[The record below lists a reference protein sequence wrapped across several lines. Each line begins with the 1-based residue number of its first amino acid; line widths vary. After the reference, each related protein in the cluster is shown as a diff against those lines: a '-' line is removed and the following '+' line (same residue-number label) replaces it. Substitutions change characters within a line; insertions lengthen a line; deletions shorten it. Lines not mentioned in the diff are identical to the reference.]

1 MNRRFG
7 LRSGAIRL
15 LAASLCVLCA
25 ALPLFARGALA
36 EGRRTLLNIQM
47 TARPEELVEPGDVT
61 LVFTIENNSD
71 ADAQNVY
78 LSSADGLL
86 SEPIGQ
92 IAAGEV
98 QVFNRTH
105 SVTAAE
111 LDAGEILYTV
121 SHDDPLEPG
130 GKVNYTAQ
138 AQIHRSALRP
148 EAEFTRQFSS
158 ESVAAGSSLTIVYR
172 IRNTG
177 NVALTNLRVQDD
189 LGDFTGR
196 VDRLDVGES
205 RALVSR
211 ATVTETCASSASL
224 SYGAEGA
231 GDEIFVNILEDVAI
245 SLAECGLTHSFSAVE
260 RAGNVADVALTLRNV
275 GNVDYRDVCV
285 TDAVNGGVI
294 ADALVVP
301 AGGDA
306 VEVRRACPIRG
317 SGGFRWR
324 VTGMSAAGERIDFTT
339 ELVALSPAP
348 EGEAA
353 PLRVSAEALTPRI
366 RRAGNVTLRVR
377 IENPGGVDVQ
387 DVALSEAGLG
397 SLRSF
402 SILPAGDAIE
412 RDVRAYVDADAQF
425 SFTVSYADAR
435 GQLQSITTAPVE
447 VVIAQDGVLPEGA
460 KNRFFDFSGNSIK
473 IGGSSTFA
481 ALFIAGCVALLA
493 LIIML
498 IIASRRARLEKQ
510 MHIAAEKQRRKEEM
524 GKTNR
529 FTPVRAATKKKG
541 KGRNG

>member
-15 LAASLCVLCA
+15 LAAALCLFCA
-25 ALPLFARGALA
+25 AFLPSARGALG
-36 EGRRTLLNIQM
+36 EGGRTLLNIQM

-61 LVFTIENNSD
+61 LVFTIENISD
-71 ADAQNVY
+71 RDAQNVY

-121 SHDDPLEPG
+121 SHDDPLEPE
-130 GKVNYTAQ
+130 GKVNYSAQ
-138 AQIHRSALRP
+138 AQIRRSVLRP

-158 ESVAAGSSLTIVYR
+158 RSVTAGSALTIVYR
-172 IRNTG
+172 MRNTG
-177 NVALTNLRVQDD
+177 NVALTDLRVQDT

-211 ATVTETCASSASL
+211 VTVTEESVSSASL

-231 GDEIFVNILEDVAI
+231 GDEIFVRTLEEAAV
-245 SLAECGLTHSFSAVE
+245 SLAEGQLSHSFSAAE
-260 RAGNVADVALTLRNV
+260 RDAAAADVTLTLRNT
-275 GNVDYRDVCV
+275 GNVDYRAVCV
-285 TDAVNGGVI
+285 TDALNGGVI

-301 AGGDA
+301 AGGDP
-306 VEVRRACPIRG
+306 VEVRRTCPVRG
-317 SGGFRWR
+317 NGGFRWR
-324 VTGMSAAGERIDFTT
+324 VSGVNAAGERIDFTT
-339 ELVALSPAP
+339 ELLVLPPAP
-348 EGEAA
+348 AGEPA

-366 RRAGNVTLRVR
+366 RRAGSVTLRVR
-377 IENPGGVDVQ
+377 VENPGGTDVQ
-387 DVALSEAGLG
+387 DISLSEAELG
-397 SLRSF
+397 TLRNF
-402 SILPAGDAIE
+402 AVLPAGDTIE
-412 RDVRAYVDADAQF
+412 RDVSVYVDADASF
-425 SFTVSYADAR
+425 SFAISYADAD
-435 GQLQSITTAPVE
+435 GQPQSVTTAPVE
-447 VVIAQDGVLPEGA
+447 VVIAPDGALPEDA
-460 KNRFFDFSGNSIK
+460 KNSFFDFSGNSIK

-481 ALFIAGCVALLA
+481 VLLIAGFVALLA
-493 LIIML
+493 LIVML
-498 IIASRRARLEKQ
+498 IVASRRARLEKQ
-510 MHIAAEKQRRKEEM
+510 LRIAAEKQRRKEEM

-529 FTPVRAATKKKG
+529 FTPVRAAPKKKG
-541 KGRNG
+541 KGRNS

>member
-7 LRSGAIRL
+7 LQSGALRL
-15 LAASLCVLCA
+15 LAAALCVFFA
-25 ALPLFARGALA
+25 GALLPARGALS
-36 EGRRTLLNIQM
+36 EGGRTLLNIQM

-61 LVFTIENNSD
+61 LVFTIENTSKL
-71 ADAQNVY
+71 DAQNVY

-86 SEPIGQ
+86 SEPVGQ

-111 LDAGEILYTV
+111 LDAGEILYPV
-121 SHDDPLEPG
+121 SHDDPLDPD
-130 GKVNYTAQ
+130 GKVNYAAQ

-148 EAEFTRQFSS
+148 EAEFTRQLSS
-158 ESVAAGSSLTIVYR
+158 RSVTGGSALTIVYR

-177 NVALTNLRVQDD
+177 NVALTDLRVQDT

-211 ATVTETCASSASL
+211 ATVTEACVSSASL

-231 GDEIFVNILEDVAI
+231 GDEIFVRTLEDAAI
-245 SLAECGLTHSFSAVE
+245 SLAEGSLSHSFSAAARE
-260 RAGNVADVALTLRNV
+260 GAVADVTLTLRNT

-285 TDAVNGGVI
+285 TDALYGGII

-301 AGGDA
+301 AGGDP
-306 VEVRRACPIRG
+306 VEVRRACAVRG

-324 VTGMSAAGERIDFTT
+324 VTGVSAAGGRIDFTT
-339 ELVALSPAP
+339 ELAVLPPAP

-377 IENPGGVDVQ
+377 IENPGDADVQ
-387 DVALSEAGLG
+387 NISLSEAEMGL
-397 SLRSF
+397 LRNF
-402 SILPAGDAIE
+402 AVLPAGGAIE
-412 RDVRAYVDADAQF
+412 RDVSVHVETDARF
-425 SFTVSYADAR
+425 SFTIAYADAD
-435 GQLQSITTAPVE
+435 GQLQSVTTAPVE
-447 VVIAQDGVLPEGA
+447 VVIAQDGALPEGA
-460 KNRFFDFSGNSIK
+460 KNSFFDFSGNSIK

-481 ALFIAGCVALLA
+481 VLLIAGCVTLLA
-493 LIIML
+493 LIVML

-510 MHIAAEKQRRKEEM
+510 LRIAAEKQRRKEEM

-541 KGRNG
+541 KGRNS